1 MAALIRSF
9 GLWWDNRL
17 VEWKGVRGRKGEP
30 PKLWGGPK
38 PNSREENWTD
48 FWSQVGFYALH
59 DEGERLVYVG
69 QVGKGEQRLGTRL
82 RQHLTDE
89 LMGRWR
95 YFSWFGLGWVKENG
109 ELKADASSFSA
120 EREEVLDP
128 LEVMLIHLTE
138 PRLNRSWGNREKHGM
153 ERYYQPKR
161 YETWLAKPLSEQ
173 PAQPP
178 DETEDAE

>member
-1 MAALIRSF
+1 MAALIRTF

-17 VEWKGVRGRKGEP
+17 VDWKGKRGRNGEA

-38 PNSREENWTD
+38 PNSKPENRTD
-48 FWSQVGFYALH
+48 FWEQVGFYALH

-69 QVGKGEQRLGTRL
+69 QVGTGEQRLGARL
-82 RQHLTDE
+82 RQHLQDE

-95 YFSWFGLGWVKENG
+95 YFSWFGLGWVKEDG
-109 ELKADASSFSA
+109 DLRADAVAFNPK
-120 EREEVLDP
+120 REEVLDP

-138 PRLNRSWGNREKHGM
+138 PRLNRSWGNRNKHGM

-161 YETWLAKPLSEQ
+161 YETWLAKP
-173 PAQPP
+173 AMA
-178 DETEDAE
+178 EDAVDEEDDE